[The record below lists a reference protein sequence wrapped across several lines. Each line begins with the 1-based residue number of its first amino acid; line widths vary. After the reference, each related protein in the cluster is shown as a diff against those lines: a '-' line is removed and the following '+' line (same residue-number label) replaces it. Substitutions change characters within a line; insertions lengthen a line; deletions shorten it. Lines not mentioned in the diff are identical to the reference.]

1 MLRSFLLAPANRH
14 DLLAKFPRFGAD
26 CCVIDLEDGTPPAD
40 KAFARSAL
48 PQAVRTVREGGY
60 RGVLTVRVNEPNSP
74 HYLEDLAAAL
84 ACDIDG
90 VVIPKAEEPAQ
101 LWPAYHHIAR
111 IATGNADARAR
122 FIIAAIESVRGVQT
136 VAQLCRP
143 EFGVR
148 AVYFGAED
156 YAAAIGARRTPG
168 GREVFV
174 ARSMVVI
181 AAKAVGL
188 EAIDQAVIDIR
199 DDALY
204 VTDATEARELGFDG
218 KCCVT
223 PGQVKLAH
231 KVFSPTE
238 QERDFAR
245 RLLAEYDRALQRN
258 VGVIEFEGKMVD
270 GPLLKRAQAVLAM
283 GDAP

>member
-26 CCVIDLEDGTPPAD
+26 CCVIDLEDGTPHAE
-40 KAFARSAL
+40 KASARAGL
-48 PQAVRTVREGGY
+48 QEAVRAVREGGY
-60 RGVLTVRVNEPNSP
+60 RNLLTVRVNEPNSP
-74 HYLEDLAAAL
+74 HYLEDLAAAF

-90 VVIPKAEEPAQ
+90 VVIPKAEEAGQ
-101 LWPAYHHIAR
+101 LWPASHHITR
-111 IATGNADARAR
+111 IAATDPSTRAR
-122 FIIAAIESVRGVQT
+122 FIIAGIESVRGVQA

-143 EFGVR
+143 DFGVR

-156 YAAAIGARRTPG
+156 YAAAIGGRRTAQG
-168 GREVFV
+168 SEVFV

-181 AAKAVGL
+181 AAKAAGL
-188 EAIDQAVIDIR
+188 EAIDQVVIDIR

-204 VTDATEARELGFDG
+204 LSDAAEGRDLGFDG

-231 KVFSPTE
+231 KAFSPTE

-245 RLLAEYDRALQRN
+245 RLLAEYERALQCN

-270 GPLLKRAQAVLAM
+270 GPMLKRAQAVLAM
-283 GDAP
+283 GAAI